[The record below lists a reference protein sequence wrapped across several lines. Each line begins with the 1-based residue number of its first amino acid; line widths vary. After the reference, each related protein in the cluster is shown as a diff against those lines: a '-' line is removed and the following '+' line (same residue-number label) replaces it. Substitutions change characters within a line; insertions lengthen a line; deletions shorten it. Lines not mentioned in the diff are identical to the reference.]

1 MNKIKTLFF
10 LILLGTTLP
19 VFSTI
24 TIDGVLD
31 EEEWQIAQVIDEFFV
46 VSPFS
51 LKTPPLKTKT
61 LVFSNEE
68 GLYIGFINAQ
78 DMDSRDRRTHRRDDL
93 MHTFDRNVIA
103 VDFDNKANTG
113 YMLGVSLSDALIDFT
128 INNENNLD
136 GDWNGEWFAK
146 TSESEENWYSEFFVP
161 WTMVPMNEQE
171 GEKRTIGL
179 GVSRQVRYLGEWFAS
194 QKTNTSRQK
203 FLSKLP
209 KIQVFKSNPTRLDFL
224 PYVVANSD
232 FIDEDSSYDVGAE
245 VFYNNGRGGELSAT
259 INPDFGQVES
269 DNVVINF
276 SPRETFYS
284 DKRPFFTQSQSL
296 FDVSEDWYPGFELY
310 SIFHTRRI
318 GDSPNYD
325 CSIYSVAEGGN
336 DELESQCEDSKKNVN
351 DIDTAI
357 KYTQLGET
365 TDIGVFAAFEKDE
378 DFSEGEDFFAF
389 RALRKFGDQKIG
401 YMATHNVNDVL
412 DRSATVSAIDYQYVP
427 NSGLKV
433 EHVSMASTIS
443 DEDSGFGSRT
453 MVSYRPSK
461 EVKYLAEYY
470 YFDKDLNINDM
481 GYMWRNDL
489 ASYGLGFNYSNT
501 NFPEDFRVNSR
512 SHNFDYWDENNSD
525 NENLNEYY
533 TYFFRQ
539 TFKSTSSISLN
550 IFAKAEGKN
559 DEITRGSVIAPF
571 IKIGSGSNFEF
582 SYNSRRYRNGKWGY
596 RFGLQ
601 SETDDY
607 FAFEDQHKKINVG
620 INFSPKDNL
629 RFWMF
634 LNHHSRT
641 NWLNRISD
649 NYYGTYDQKL
659 TSVNIG
665 SRWYPT
671 NNQELQIKLEATSFR
686 NQQGKGW
693 NADSNGFLV
702 STNEAADS
710 INLGKL
716 GFQIRYRY
724 EIDPLS
730 NIYLVYTRGGSYF
743 FDDAAD
749 TSKIFRTTWQEPE
762 GNVLSA
768 KIRYRF

>member
-1 MNKIKTLFF
+1 MNKIKTFFF

-19 VFSTI
+19 AFSKI
-24 TIDGVLD
+24 TVDGVLD
-31 EEEWQIAQVIDEFFV
+31 EKEWQTAQAIDEFFV

-51 LKTPPLKTKT
+51 LETPPLKTKA
-61 LVFSNEE
+61 LVYSNEE

-78 DMDSRDRRTHRRDDL
+78 DIDTRDRRTHRRDDL
-93 MHTFDRNVIA
+93 MHNFDRNVIV

-113 YMLGVSLSDALIDFT
+113 YMLGVSLSDALIDLT
-128 INNENNLD
+128 ITNENNLD

-146 TSESEENWYSEFFVP
+146 TSETEENWYSEFFVP

-194 QKTNTSRQK
+194 QKSNTSRQK

-224 PYVVANSD
+224 PYAVANND
-232 FIDEDSSYDVGAE
+232 FIDEDSSFDVGAE

-318 GDSPNYD
+318 GDTPNYD
-325 CSIYSVAEGGN
+325 CSTYSAAEGGN
-336 DELESQCEDSKKNVN
+336 DELESQCEGSKKNVN

-412 DRSATVSAIDYQYVP
+412 DRSATVSAIDYQYIP
-427 NSGLKV
+427 NSGFKV
-433 EHVSMASTIS
+433 EHVSMASSIS
-443 DEDSGFGSRT
+443 DEDTGFGSRT
-453 MVSYRPSK
+453 MVHYRPSK
-461 EVKYLAEYY
+461 EIKYLAEYY

-489 ASYGLGFNYSNT
+489 ASYGLGVNYQNT

-539 TFKSTSSISLN
+539 TFKSTSSIHLN

-571 IKIGSGSNFEF
+571 IRVGSGSNFEF

-601 SETDDY
+601 SEKDDY
-607 FAFEDQHKKINVG
+607 IAFEDHHKKINLG

-629 RFWMF
+629 RIWMF

-649 NYYGTYDQKL
+649 NYYGTYDQKR
-659 TSVNIG
+659 TSINIG

-686 NQQGKGW
+686 NQKGTGW
-693 NADSNGFLV
+693 NADNNGLLV

-762 GNVLSA
+762 GNVFSA

>member
-1 MNKIKTLFF
+1 MNKIKTFFF

-19 VFSTI
+19 VFSKI
-24 TIDGVLD
+24 TVDGVLD
-31 EEEWQIAQVIDEFFV
+31 EKEWQTAQAIDEFFV

-51 LKTPPLKTKT
+51 LETPPLKTKA
-61 LVFSNEE
+61 LVYSNEE

-78 DMDSRDRRTHRRDDL
+78 DIDTRDRRTHRRDDL
-93 MHTFDRNVIA
+93 MHNFDRNVIV

-113 YMLGVSLSDALIDFT
+113 YMLGVSLSDALIDLT
-128 INNENNLD
+128 ITNENNLD

-146 TSESEENWYSEFFVP
+146 TSEAEENWYSEFFVP

-194 QKTNTSRQK
+194 QKSNTSRQK

-224 PYVVANSD
+224 PYAVANND

-318 GDSPNYD
+318 GDTPNYD
-325 CSIYSVAEGGN
+325 CSTYSAAEGGN
-336 DELESQCEDSKKNVN
+336 DELESQCEGSKKNVN

-412 DRSATVSAIDYQYVP
+412 DRSATVSAIDYQYIP
-427 NSGLKV
+427 NSGFKV
-433 EHVSMASTIS
+433 EHVSMASSIS
-443 DEDSGFGSRT
+443 DEDTGFGSRT
-453 MVSYRPSK
+453 MVHYRPSK
-461 EVKYLAEYY
+461 EIKYLAEYY

-489 ASYGLGFNYSNT
+489 ASYGLGFNYQNT

-539 TFKSTSSISLN
+539 TFKSTSSIHLN

-571 IKIGSGSNFEF
+571 IRVGSGSNFEF

-601 SETDDY
+601 SEKDDY
-607 FAFEDQHKKINVG
+607 IAFEDHHKKINLG

-629 RFWMF
+629 RIWMF

-649 NYYGTYDQKL
+649 NYYGTYDQKR
-659 TSVNIG
+659 TSINIG

-686 NQQGKGW
+686 NQKGTGW
-693 NADSNGFLV
+693 NADNNGLLV

-762 GNVLSA
+762 GNVFSA

>member
-31 EEEWQIAQVIDEFFV
+31 EEEWQTAQVIDEFFV

-61 LVFSNEE
+61 LIFSNEE

-78 DMDSRDRRTHRRDDL
+78 DMDSRDRRTHRRDDF

-103 VDFDNKANTG
+103 VDFDNKTNTG

-128 INNENNLD
+128 ITNENKID

-224 PYVVANSD
+224 PYAVANND

-571 IKIGSGSNFEF
+571 IKVGSGSNFEF

>member
-1 MNKIKTLFF
+1 MNKIKTFFF

-19 VFSTI
+19 VFSKI
-24 TIDGVLD
+24 TVDGVLD
-31 EEEWQIAQVIDEFFV
+31 EKEWQTAQTIDEFFV

-51 LKTPPLKTKT
+51 LETPPLKTKA
-61 LVFSNEE
+61 LVYSNEE

-78 DMDSRDRRTHRRDDL
+78 DIDTRDRRTHRRDDL
-93 MHTFDRNVIA
+93 MHNFDRNVIV

-113 YMLGVSLSDALIDFT
+113 YMLGVSLSDALIDLT
-128 INNENNLD
+128 ITNENNLD

-146 TSESEENWYSEFFVP
+146 TSETEENWYSEFFVP

-194 QKTNTSRQK
+194 QKSNTSRQK

-224 PYVVANSD
+224 PYAVANND

-318 GDSPNYD
+318 GDTPNYD
-325 CSIYSVAEGGN
+325 CSTYSAAEGGN
-336 DELESQCEDSKKNVN
+336 DELESQCEGSKKNVN

-412 DRSATVSAIDYQYVP
+412 DRSATVSAIDYQYIP
-427 NSGLKV
+427 NSGFKV
-433 EHVSMASTIS
+433 EHVSMASSIS
-443 DEDSGFGSRT
+443 DEDTGFGSRT
-453 MVSYRPSK
+453 MVHYRPSK
-461 EVKYLAEYY
+461 EIKYLAEYY

-489 ASYGLGFNYSNT
+489 ASYGLGFNYQNT

-539 TFKSTSSISLN
+539 TFKSTSSIHLN

-571 IKIGSGSNFEF
+571 IRVGSGSNFEF

-601 SETDDY
+601 SEKDDY
-607 FAFEDQHKKINVG
+607 IAFEDHHKKINLG

-629 RFWMF
+629 RIWMF

-649 NYYGTYDQKL
+649 NYYGTYDQKR
-659 TSVNIG
+659 TSINIG

-686 NQQGKGW
+686 NQKGTGW
-693 NADSNGFLV
+693 NADNNGFLV

-762 GNVLSA
+762 GNVFSA

>member
-1 MNKIKTLFF
+1 MNKIKTFFF

-19 VFSTI
+19 AFSKI
-24 TIDGVLD
+24 TVDGVLD
-31 EEEWQIAQVIDEFFV
+31 EKEWQTAQAIDEFFV

-51 LKTPPLKTKT
+51 LETPPLKTKA
-61 LVFSNEE
+61 LVYSNEE

-93 MHTFDRNVIA
+93 MHNFDRNVIV

-113 YMLGVSLSDALIDFT
+113 YMLGVSLSDALVDVT
-128 INNENNLD
+128 ITNENNLD

-146 TSESEENWYSEFFVP
+146 TSEAEENWYSEFFVP

-194 QKTNTSRQK
+194 QKATVSRQK

-209 KIQVFKSNPTRLDFL
+209 QIHVFKSNPTRLDFL
-224 PYVVANSD
+224 PYAVANND

-318 GDSPNYD
+318 GDTPNYD
-325 CSIYSVAEGGN
+325 CSTYSAAEGGN
-336 DELESQCEDSKKNVN
+336 DELESQCEGSKKNVN

-412 DRSATVSAIDYQYVP
+412 DRSATVSAIDYQYIP
-427 NSGLKV
+427 NSGFKV
-433 EHVSMASTIS
+433 EHVSMASSIS
-443 DEDSGFGSRT
+443 DEDTGFGSRT
-453 MVSYRPSK
+453 MVHYRPSK
-461 EVKYLAEYY
+461 EIKYLAEYY

-489 ASYGLGFNYSNT
+489 ASYGLGFNYQNT

-539 TFKSTSSISLN
+539 TFKSTSSIHLN

-571 IKIGSGSNFEF
+571 IRVGSGSNFEF

-601 SETDDY
+601 SEKDDY
-607 FAFEDQHKKINVG
+607 IAFEDHHKKINLG
-620 INFSPKDNL
+620 MNFSPKDNL

-649 NYYGTYDQKL
+649 NYYGTYDQKR
-659 TSVNIG
+659 TSINIG

-686 NQQGKGW
+686 NQKGTGW
-693 NADSNGFLV
+693 NADNNGLLV

-762 GNVLSA
+762 GNVFSA

>member
-1 MNKIKTLFF
+1 MNKIKTFFF

-19 VFSTI
+19 VFSKI
-24 TIDGVLD
+24 TVDGVLD
-31 EEEWQIAQVIDEFFV
+31 EKEWQTAQTIDEFFV

-51 LKTPPLKTKT
+51 LETPPLKTKA
-61 LVFSNEE
+61 LVYSNEE

-78 DMDSRDRRTHRRDDL
+78 DIDSRDRRTHRRDDL
-93 MHTFDRNVIA
+93 MHNFDRNVIV

-113 YMLGVSLSDALIDFT
+113 YMLGVSLSDALIDLT
-128 INNENNLD
+128 ITNENNLD

-146 TSESEENWYSEFFVP
+146 TSETEENWYSEFFVP

-194 QKTNTSRQK
+194 QKSNTSRQK

-224 PYVVANSD
+224 PYAVANND

-318 GDSPNYD
+318 GDTPNYD
-325 CSIYSVAEGGN
+325 CSTYSAAEGGN
-336 DELESQCEDSKKNVN
+336 DELESQCEGSKKNVN

-357 KYTQLGET
+357 KYTQLGES

-412 DRSATVSAIDYQYVP
+412 DRSATVSAIDYQYIP
-427 NSGLKV
+427 NSGFKV
-433 EHVSMASTIS
+433 EHVSMASSIS
-443 DEDSGFGSRT
+443 DEDTGFGSRT
-453 MVSYRPSK
+453 MVHYRPSK
-461 EVKYLAEYY
+461 EIKYLAEYY

-489 ASYGLGFNYSNT
+489 ASYGLGFNYQNT

-539 TFKSTSSISLN
+539 TFKSTSSIHLN

-571 IKIGSGSNFEF
+571 IRVGSGSNFEF

-601 SETDDY
+601 SEKDDY
-607 FAFEDQHKKINVG
+607 IAFEDHHKKINLG

-629 RFWMF
+629 RIWMF

-649 NYYGTYDQKL
+649 NYYGTYDQKR
-659 TSVNIG
+659 TSINIG

-686 NQQGKGW
+686 NQKGTGW
-693 NADSNGFLV
+693 NADNNGFLV

-762 GNVLSA
+762 GNVFSA

>member
-1 MNKIKTLFF
+1 MNKIKTFFF

-19 VFSTI
+19 VFSKI
-24 TIDGVLD
+24 TVDGVLD
-31 EEEWQIAQVIDEFFV
+31 EKEWQTAQTIDEFFV

-51 LKTPPLKTKT
+51 LETPPLKTKA
-61 LVFSNEE
+61 LVYSNEE

-93 MHTFDRNVIA
+93 MHTFDRNVIV

-113 YMLGVSLSDALIDFT
+113 YMLGVSLSDALVDVT
-128 INNENNLD
+128 ITNENNLD

-146 TSESEENWYSEFFVP
+146 TSEAEENWYSEFFVP

-194 QKTNTSRQK
+194 QKSNTSRQK

-209 KIQVFKSNPTRLDFL
+209 KIQVFKSNPTRFDFL
-224 PYVVANSD
+224 PYAVANND

-318 GDSPNYD
+318 GDTPNYD
-325 CSIYSVAEGGN
+325 CSTYSAAEGGN
-336 DELESQCEDSKKNVN
+336 DELESQCEGSKKNVN

-412 DRSATVSAIDYQYVP
+412 DRSATVSAIDYQYIP
-427 NSGLKV
+427 NSGFKV
-433 EHVSMASTIS
+433 EHVSMASSIS
-443 DEDSGFGSRT
+443 DEDTGFGSRT
-453 MVSYRPSK
+453 MVHYRPSK
-461 EVKYLAEYY
+461 EIKYLAEYY

-489 ASYGLGFNYSNT
+489 ASYGLGFNYQNT

-539 TFKSTSSISLN
+539 TFKSTSSIHLN

-571 IKIGSGSNFEF
+571 IRVGSGSNFEF

-601 SETDDY
+601 SEKDDY
-607 FAFEDQHKKINVG
+607 IAFEDHHKKINLG

-629 RFWMF
+629 RIWMF

-649 NYYGTYDQKL
+649 NYYGTYDQKR
-659 TSVNIG
+659 TSINIG

-686 NQQGKGW
+686 NQKGTGW
-693 NADSNGFLV
+693 NADNNGFLV

-762 GNVLSA
+762 GNVFSA

>member
-1 MNKIKTLFF
+1 MNKIKTFFF

-19 VFSTI
+19 AFSKI
-24 TIDGVLD
+24 TVDGVLD
-31 EEEWQIAQVIDEFFV
+31 EKEWQTAQAIDEFFV

-51 LKTPPLKTKT
+51 LETPPLKTKA
-61 LVFSNEE
+61 LVYSNEE

-93 MHTFDRNVIA
+93 MHNFDRNVIV

-113 YMLGVSLSDALIDFT
+113 YMLGVSLSDALVDVT
-128 INNENNLD
+128 ITNENNLD

-146 TSESEENWYSEFFVP
+146 TSEAEENWYSEFFVP

-194 QKTNTSRQK
+194 QKSNTSRQK

-224 PYVVANSD
+224 PYAVANND

-318 GDSPNYD
+318 GDTPNYD
-325 CSIYSVAEGGN
+325 CSTYSAAEGGN
-336 DELESQCEDSKKNVN
+336 DELESQCEGSKKNVN

-412 DRSATVSAIDYQYVP
+412 DRSATVSAIDYQYIP
-427 NSGLKV
+427 NSGFKV
-433 EHVSMASTIS
+433 EHVSMASSIS
-443 DEDSGFGSRT
+443 DEDTGFGSRT
-453 MVSYRPSK
+453 MVHYRPSK
-461 EVKYLAEYY
+461 EIKYLAEYY

-489 ASYGLGFNYSNT
+489 ASYGLGFNYQNT

-539 TFKSTSSISLN
+539 TFKSTSSIHLN

-571 IKIGSGSNFEF
+571 IRVGSGSNFEF

-601 SETDDY
+601 SEKDDY
-607 FAFEDQHKKINVG
+607 IAFEDHHKKINLG
-620 INFSPKDNL
+620 MNFSPKDNL

-649 NYYGTYDQKL
+649 NYYGTYDQKR
-659 TSVNIG
+659 TSINIG

-686 NQQGKGW
+686 NQKGTGW
-693 NADSNGFLV
+693 NADNNGLLV

-762 GNVLSA
+762 GNVFSA

>member
-1 MNKIKTLFF
+1 MNKIKTFFF

-19 VFSTI
+19 VFSKI

-31 EEEWQIAQVIDEFFV
+31 EKEWQEAKEMEEFV
-46 VSPFS
+46 EIYPFTLETAS
-51 LKTPPLKTKT
+51 LKTKA
-61 LVFSNEE
+61 LVYSNEE
-68 GLYIGFINAQ
+68 GLYIGFINTQ
-78 DMDSRDRRTHRRDDL
+78 DMDTRDRRTHRRDDL
-93 MHTFDRNVIA
+93 MHDFDRNTIVI
-103 VDFDNKANTG
+103 DFDNKANTG
-113 YMLGVSLSDALIDFT
+113 YLLGVSLSDALIDYT
-128 INNENNLD
+128 ITNENNMD

-146 TSESEENWYSEFFVP
+146 TSEDEENWYSEFFVP

-179 GVSRQVRYLGEWFAS
+179 GLSRQVRYIGKWFAT
-194 QKTNTSRQK
+194 QKTSLTRQK
-203 FLSKLP
+203 FLSQLP

-224 PYVVANSD
+224 PYAVANAD
-232 FIDEDSSYDVGAE
+232 FINDDSTYDVGAE
-245 VFYNNGRGGELSAT
+245 IFYNNGRGGELSAT

-318 GDSPNYD
+318 GDKPNYD
-325 CSIYSVAEGGN
+325 CSKYSASEGGGE
-336 DELESQCEDSKKNVN
+336 ELELQCEASIKNVN

-378 DFSEGEDFFAF
+378 DFSKGEDFFAF
-389 RALRKFGDQKIG
+389 RALKKIGNQKVG
-401 YMATHNVNDVL
+401 YMATHNQNDVQ

-427 NSGLKV
+427 TSGLKV
-433 EHVSMASTIS
+433 EHVSMASNIS
-443 DEDSGFGSRT
+443 DEESGFGSRT

-461 EVKYLAEYY
+461 AIKYLAEYY
-470 YFDKDLNINDM
+470 YFDENLNINDM

-489 ASYGLGFNYSNT
+489 SSYGLGFNYIKTDFPEDSNT
-501 NFPEDFRVNSR
+501 NNQ

-525 NENLNEYY
+525 NENLNEFY

-539 TFKSTSSISLN
+539 GFKSTSSISIN
-550 IFAKAEGKN
+550 IFAKAEGKD
-559 DEITRGSVIAPF
+559 DEITRGSIAAPF
-571 IKIGSGSNFEF
+571 LKVGSGYNVEF
-582 SYNSRRYRNGKWGY
+582 SYRSPSYKNGVWGY
-596 RFGLQ
+596 RFGIQ

-607 FAFEDQHKKINVG
+607 FAFKDSHKKINVG
-620 INFSPKDNL
+620 INFNPRDNL

-634 LNHHSRT
+634 LMHHSRT

-649 NYYGTYDQKL
+649 NYYGTYDQKQTFL
-659 TSVNIG
+659 NLG

-671 NNQELQIKLEATSFR
+671 NDQELQIKLETTSYR
-686 NQQGKGW
+686 NQKGRGW
-693 NADSNGFLV
+693 NADSSGFLV
-702 STNEAADS
+702 STNEPVDS
-710 INLGKL
+710 INLGRL
-716 GFQIRYRY
+716 SFQIRYRY

-730 NIYLVYTRGGSYF
+730 NFYLVYTRGGGYF
-743 FDDAAD
+743 FDDEAG

-762 GNVLSA
+762 GNVFSA

>member
-10 LILLGTTLP
+10 LISLGATLP
-19 VFSTI
+19 TFSEI

-31 EEEWQIAQVIDEFFV
+31 EQEWQEAKVMEEF
-46 VSPFS
+46 SEIYPFT
-51 LKTPPLKTKT
+51 LEAAPLRTKA
-61 LVFSNEE
+61 LVYSNEE
-68 GLYIGFINAQ
+68 GLYIGFINNQ
-78 DMDSRDRRTHRRDDL
+78 DMDTRDRRTHRRDDL
-93 MHTFDRNVIA
+93 MHDFDRNTIVI
-103 VDFDNKANTG
+103 DFDNKANTG
-113 YMLGVSLSDALIDFT
+113 YLLGVSLSDALIDYT
-128 INNENNLD
+128 ITNENNMD

-146 TSESEENWYSEFFVP
+146 TSEDEENWYSEFFVP
-161 WTMVPMNEQE
+161 WTMVPMNEQK

-179 GVSRQVRYLGEWFAS
+179 GLSRQVRYIGKWFAT
-194 QKTNTSRQK
+194 QKTSLTRQK
-203 FLSKLP
+203 FLSQLP

-224 PYVVANSD
+224 PYAVANTD
-232 FIDEDSSYDVGAE
+232 FINDDSTYDVGTE
-245 VFYNNGRGGELSAT
+245 IFYNNGRGGELSAT

-318 GDSPNYD
+318 GDKPNYD
-325 CSIYSVAEGGN
+325 CSRYSASEGGSE
-336 DELESQCEDSKKNVN
+336 ELELQCEASIKNVN

-357 KYTQLGET
+357 KYTKLGET

-378 DFSEGEDFFAF
+378 DFSKGEDFFAF
-389 RALRKFGDQKIG
+389 RALKKIGNQKIG
-401 YMATHNVNDVL
+401 YMATHNQNDLL

-427 NSGLKV
+427 TSGLKV
-433 EHVSMASTIS
+433 EHVSMASNIS

-453 MVSYRPSK
+453 MVSYRSSK
-461 EVKYLAEYY
+461 EIKYLAEYY
-470 YFDKDLNINDM
+470 YFDENLNINDM

-489 ASYGLGFNYSNT
+489 SSYGLGFNYIKTDFPEDSNT
-501 NFPEDFRVNSR
+501 NSQ

-525 NENLNEYY
+525 NENLNEFY

-539 TFKSTSSISLN
+539 GFKSTSSISVN
-550 IFAKAEGKN
+550 IFAKAEGKD
-559 DEITRGSVIAPF
+559 DEITRGSIVAPF
-571 IKIGSGSNFEF
+571 LKVGSGYNFEF
-582 SYNSRRYRNGKWGY
+582 SYNSPSYKNGIWGY

-607 FAFEDQHKKINVG
+607 FAFKDSHKKINVG
-620 INFSPKDNL
+620 INFNPRDNL

-634 LNHHSRT
+634 LSHHSRT

-649 NYYGTYDQKL
+649 NYYGTYDQKQTFL
-659 TSVNIG
+659 NLG

-671 NNQELQIKLEATSFR
+671 NDQEFQIKLETTSYR
-686 NQQGKGW
+686 NQKGRGW
-693 NADSNGFLV
+693 NADSSGFLV
-702 STNEAADS
+702 STNEPADS
-710 INLGKL
+710 INLGRL
-716 GFQIRYRY
+716 SFQIRYRY

-730 NIYLVYTRGGSYF
+730 NFYLVYTRGGGYF
-743 FDDAAD
+743 FDDEAG

-762 GNVLSA
+762 GNVFSA

>member
-1 MNKIKTLFF
+1 MNKIKTFFF

-19 VFSTI
+19 AFSKI
-24 TIDGVLD
+24 TVDGVLD
-31 EEEWQIAQVIDEFFV
+31 EKEWQTAQAIDEFFV

-51 LKTPPLKTKT
+51 LETPPLKTKA
-61 LVFSNEE
+61 LVYSNEE

-78 DMDSRDRRTHRRDDL
+78 DIDTRDRRTHRRDDL
-93 MHTFDRNVIA
+93 MHNFDRNVIV

-113 YMLGVSLSDALIDFT
+113 YMLGVSLSDALVDVT
-128 INNENNLD
+128 ITNENNLD

-146 TSESEENWYSEFFVP
+146 TSETEENWYSEFFVP

-194 QKTNTSRQK
+194 QKSNTSRQK

-224 PYVVANSD
+224 PYAVANND
-232 FIDEDSSYDVGAE
+232 FIDEDSSFDVGAE

-318 GDSPNYD
+318 GDTPNYD
-325 CSIYSVAEGGN
+325 CSTYSAAEGGN
-336 DELESQCEDSKKNVN
+336 DELESQCEGSKKNVN

-412 DRSATVSAIDYQYVP
+412 DRSATVSAIDYQYIP
-427 NSGLKV
+427 NSGFKV
-433 EHVSMASTIS
+433 EHVSMASSIS
-443 DEDSGFGSRT
+443 DEDTGFGSRT
-453 MVSYRPSK
+453 MVHYRPSK
-461 EVKYLAEYY
+461 EIKYLAEYY

-489 ASYGLGFNYSNT
+489 ASYGLGFNYQNT

-539 TFKSTSSISLN
+539 TFKSTSSIHLN

-571 IKIGSGSNFEF
+571 IRVGSGSNFEF

-601 SETDDY
+601 SEKDDY
-607 FAFEDQHKKINVG
+607 IAFEDHHKKINLG

-629 RFWMF
+629 RIWMF

-649 NYYGTYDQKL
+649 NYYGTYDQKR
-659 TSVNIG
+659 TSINIG

-686 NQQGKGW
+686 NQKGTGW
-693 NADSNGFLV
+693 NADNNGLLV

-762 GNVLSA
+762 GNVFSA

>member
-1 MNKIKTLFF
+1 MNKIKTFFF

-19 VFSTI
+19 AFSKI
-24 TIDGVLD
+24 TVDGVLD
-31 EEEWQIAQVIDEFFV
+31 EKEWQTAQAIDEFFV

-51 LKTPPLKTKT
+51 LETPPLKTKA
-61 LVFSNEE
+61 LVYSNEE

-93 MHTFDRNVIA
+93 MHNFDRNVIV

-113 YMLGVSLSDALIDFT
+113 YMLGVSLSDALVDVT
-128 INNENNLD
+128 ITNENNLD

-146 TSESEENWYSEFFVP
+146 TSEAEENWYSEFFVP

-194 QKTNTSRQK
+194 QKSNTSRQK

-224 PYVVANSD
+224 PYAVANND

-318 GDSPNYD
+318 GDTPNYD
-325 CSIYSVAEGGN
+325 CSTYSAAEGGN
-336 DELESQCEDSKKNVN
+336 DELESQCEGSKKNVN

-412 DRSATVSAIDYQYVP
+412 DRSATVSAIDYQYIP
-427 NSGLKV
+427 NSGFKV
-433 EHVSMASTIS
+433 EHVSMASSIS
-443 DEDSGFGSRT
+443 DEDTGFGSRT
-453 MVSYRPSK
+453 MVHYRPSK
-461 EVKYLAEYY
+461 EIKYLAEYY

-489 ASYGLGFNYSNT
+489 ASYGLGFNYQNT

-539 TFKSTSSISLN
+539 TFKSTSSIHLN

-571 IKIGSGSNFEF
+571 IRVGSGSNFEF

-601 SETDDY
+601 SEKDDY
-607 FAFEDQHKKINVG
+607 IAFEDHHKKINLG

-629 RFWMF
+629 RIWMF

-649 NYYGTYDQKL
+649 NYYGTYDQKR
-659 TSVNIG
+659 TSINIG

-686 NQQGKGW
+686 NQKGTGW
-693 NADSNGFLV
+693 NADNNGFLV

-762 GNVLSA
+762 GNVFSA

>member
-1 MNKIKTLFF
+1 MNKIKTFFF

-19 VFSTI
+19 VFSKI
-24 TIDGVLD
+24 TVDGVLD
-31 EEEWQIAQVIDEFFV
+31 EKEWQTAQTIDEFFV

-51 LKTPPLKTKT
+51 LETPPLKTKA
-61 LVFSNEE
+61 LVYSNEE

-78 DMDSRDRRTHRRDDL
+78 DIDTRDRRTHRRDDL
-93 MHTFDRNVIA
+93 MHNFDRNVIV

-113 YMLGVSLSDALIDFT
+113 YMLGVSLSDALIDLT
-128 INNENNLD
+128 ITNENNLD

-146 TSESEENWYSEFFVP
+146 TSETEENWYSEFFVP

-194 QKTNTSRQK
+194 QKSNTSRQK

-224 PYVVANSD
+224 PYAVANND
-232 FIDEDSSYDVGAE
+232 FIDEDSSFDVGAE

-318 GDSPNYD
+318 GDTPNYD
-325 CSIYSVAEGGN
+325 CSTYSAAEGGN
-336 DELESQCEDSKKNVN
+336 DELESQCEGSKKNVN

-357 KYTQLGET
+357 KYTQLGKT
-365 TDIGVFAAFEKDE
+365 TDIGFFAAFEKDE

-412 DRSATVSAIDYQYVP
+412 DRSATVSAIDYQYIP
-427 NSGLKV
+427 NSGFKV
-433 EHVSMASTIS
+433 EHVSMASSIS
-443 DEDSGFGSRT
+443 DEDTGFGSRT
-453 MVSYRPSK
+453 MVHYRPSK
-461 EVKYLAEYY
+461 EIKYLAEYY

-539 TFKSTSSISLN
+539 TFKSTSSIHLN

-571 IKIGSGSNFEF
+571 IRVGSGSNFEF

-601 SETDDY
+601 SEKDDY
-607 FAFEDQHKKINVG
+607 IAFEDHHKKINLG

-629 RFWMF
+629 RIWMF

-649 NYYGTYDQKL
+649 NYYGTYDQKR
-659 TSVNIG
+659 TSINIG

-686 NQQGKGW
+686 NQKGTGW
-693 NADSNGFLV
+693 NADNNGFLV

-762 GNVLSA
+762 GNVFSA

>member
-1 MNKIKTLFF
+1 MNKIKTFFF

-19 VFSTI
+19 AFSKI
-24 TIDGVLD
+24 TVDGVLD
-31 EEEWQIAQVIDEFFV
+31 EKEWQTAQAIDEFFV

-51 LKTPPLKTKT
+51 LETPPLKTKA
-61 LVFSNEE
+61 LVYSNEE

-93 MHTFDRNVIA
+93 MHNFDRNVIV

-113 YMLGVSLSDALIDFT
+113 YMLGVSLSDALVDVT
-128 INNENNLD
+128 ITNENNLD

-146 TSESEENWYSEFFVP
+146 TSEAEENWYSEFFVP

-194 QKTNTSRQK
+194 QKSNTSRQK

-224 PYVVANSD
+224 PYAVANND
-232 FIDEDSSYDVGAE
+232 FIDEDSSFDVGAE

-318 GDSPNYD
+318 GDTPNYD
-325 CSIYSVAEGGN
+325 CSTYSAAEGGN
-336 DELESQCEDSKKNVN
+336 DELESQCEGSKKNVN

-412 DRSATVSAIDYQYVP
+412 DRSATVSAIDYQYIP
-427 NSGLKV
+427 NSGFKV
-433 EHVSMASTIS
+433 EHVSMASSIS
-443 DEDSGFGSRT
+443 DEDTGFGSRT
-453 MVSYRPSK
+453 MVHYRPSK
-461 EVKYLAEYY
+461 EIKYLAEYY

-489 ASYGLGFNYSNT
+489 ASYGLGFNYQNT

-539 TFKSTSSISLN
+539 TFKSTSSIHLN

-571 IKIGSGSNFEF
+571 IRVGSGSNFEF

-601 SETDDY
+601 SEKDDY
-607 FAFEDQHKKINVG
+607 IAFEDHHKKINLG

-629 RFWMF
+629 RIWMF

-649 NYYGTYDQKL
+649 NYYGTYDQKR
-659 TSVNIG
+659 TSINIG

-686 NQQGKGW
+686 NQKGTGW
-693 NADSNGFLV
+693 NADNNGLLV

-762 GNVLSA
+762 GNVFSA

>member
-1 MNKIKTLFF
+1 MNKIKTFFF
-10 LILLGTTLP
+10 LILLGITLP
-19 VFSTI
+19 AFSKI
-24 TIDGVLD
+24 TVDGVLD
-31 EEEWQIAQVIDEFFV
+31 EKEWQTAQAIDEFFV

-51 LKTPPLKTKT
+51 LETPPLKTKA
-61 LVFSNEE
+61 LVYSNEE

-78 DMDSRDRRTHRRDDL
+78 DIDTRDRRTHRRDDL
-93 MHTFDRNVIA
+93 MHNFDRNVIV

-113 YMLGVSLSDALIDFT
+113 YMLGVSLSDALIDLT
-128 INNENNLD
+128 ITNENNLD

-146 TSESEENWYSEFFVP
+146 TSETEENWYSEFFVP

-194 QKTNTSRQK
+194 QKSNTSRQK

-224 PYVVANSD
+224 PYAVANND

-318 GDSPNYD
+318 GDTPNYD
-325 CSIYSVAEGGN
+325 CSTYSAAEGGN
-336 DELESQCEDSKKNVN
+336 DELESQCEGSKKNVN

-412 DRSATVSAIDYQYVP
+412 DRSATVSAIDYQYIP
-427 NSGLKV
+427 NSGFKV
-433 EHVSMASTIS
+433 EHVSMASSIS
-443 DEDSGFGSRT
+443 DEDTGFGSRT
-453 MVSYRPSK
+453 MVHYRPSK
-461 EVKYLAEYY
+461 EIKYLAEYY

-489 ASYGLGFNYSNT
+489 ASYGLGFNYQNT

-539 TFKSTSSISLN
+539 TFKSTSSIHLN

-571 IKIGSGSNFEF
+571 IRVGSGSNFEF

-601 SETDDY
+601 SEKDDY
-607 FAFEDQHKKINVG
+607 IAFEDHHKKINLG

-629 RFWMF
+629 RIWMF

-649 NYYGTYDQKL
+649 NYYGTYDQKR
-659 TSVNIG
+659 TSINIG

-686 NQQGKGW
+686 NQKGTGW
-693 NADSNGFLV
+693 NADNNGFLV

-762 GNVLSA
+762 GNVFSA

>member
-1 MNKIKTLFF
+1 MNKIKTFFF

-19 VFSTI
+19 AFSKI
-24 TIDGVLD
+24 TVDGVLD
-31 EEEWQIAQVIDEFFV
+31 EKEWQTAQAIDEFFV

-51 LKTPPLKTKT
+51 LETPPLKTKA
-61 LVFSNEE
+61 LVYSNEE

-78 DMDSRDRRTHRRDDL
+78 DIDTRDRRTHRRDDL
-93 MHTFDRNVIA
+93 MHNFDRNVIV

-113 YMLGVSLSDALIDFT
+113 YMLGVSLSDALVDVT
-128 INNENNLD
+128 ITNENNLD

-146 TSESEENWYSEFFVP
+146 TSETEENWYSEFFVP

-194 QKTNTSRQK
+194 QKSNTSRQK

-224 PYVVANSD
+224 PYAVANND

-318 GDSPNYD
+318 GDTPNYD
-325 CSIYSVAEGGN
+325 CSTYSAAEGGN
-336 DELESQCEDSKKNVN
+336 DELESQCEGSKKNVN

-412 DRSATVSAIDYQYVP
+412 DRSATVSAIDYQYIP
-427 NSGLKV
+427 NSGFKV
-433 EHVSMASTIS
+433 EHVSMASSIS
-443 DEDSGFGSRT
+443 DEDTGFGSRT
-453 MVSYRPSK
+453 MVHYRPSK
-461 EVKYLAEYY
+461 EIKYLAEYY

-489 ASYGLGFNYSNT
+489 ASYGLGFNYQNT

-539 TFKSTSSISLN
+539 TFKSTSSIHLN

-571 IKIGSGSNFEF
+571 IRVGSGSNFEF

-601 SETDDY
+601 SEKDDY
-607 FAFEDQHKKINVG
+607 IAFEDHHKKINLG

-629 RFWMF
+629 RIWMF

-649 NYYGTYDQKL
+649 NYYGTYDQKR
-659 TSVNIG
+659 TSINIG

-686 NQQGKGW
+686 NQKGTGW
-693 NADSNGFLV
+693 NADNNGFLV

-762 GNVLSA
+762 GNVFSA

>member
-1 MNKIKTLFF
+1 MNKIKTFFF

-19 VFSTI
+19 VFSKI
-24 TIDGVLD
+24 TVDGVLD
-31 EEEWQIAQVIDEFFV
+31 EKEWQTAQTIDEFFV

-51 LKTPPLKTKT
+51 LETPPLKTKA
-61 LVFSNEE
+61 LVYSNEE

-78 DMDSRDRRTHRRDDL
+78 DIDTRDRRTHRRDDL
-93 MHTFDRNVIA
+93 MHNFDRNVIV

-113 YMLGVSLSDALIDFT
+113 YMLGVSLSDALIDLT
-128 INNENNLD
+128 ITNENNLD

-146 TSESEENWYSEFFVP
+146 TSEAEENWYSEFFVP

-194 QKTNTSRQK
+194 QKSNTSRQK

-224 PYVVANSD
+224 PYAVANND
-232 FIDEDSSYDVGAE
+232 FIDEDSSFDVGAE

-318 GDSPNYD
+318 GDTPNYD
-325 CSIYSVAEGGN
+325 CSTYSAAEGGN
-336 DELESQCEDSKKNVN
+336 DELESQCEGSKKNVN

-412 DRSATVSAIDYQYVP
+412 DRSATVSAIDYQYIP

-433 EHVSMASTIS
+433 EHVSMASSIS

-453 MVSYRPSK
+453 MVPYRPSK
-461 EVKYLAEYY
+461 EIKYLAEFY

-489 ASYGLGFNYSNT
+489 ASYGLGFNYQNT

-539 TFKSTSSISLN
+539 TFKSTSSIHLN

-571 IKIGSGSNFEF
+571 IRVGSGSNFEF

-601 SETDDY
+601 SEKDDY
-607 FAFEDQHKKINVG
+607 IAFEDHHKKINLG

-629 RFWMF
+629 RIWMF

-649 NYYGTYDQKL
+649 NYYGTYDQKR
-659 TSVNIG
+659 TSINIG

-686 NQQGKGW
+686 NQKGTGW
-693 NADSNGFLV
+693 NADNNGFLV

-762 GNVLSA
+762 GNVFSA

>member
-1 MNKIKTLFF
+1 MNKIKTFFF

-19 VFSTI
+19 VFSKI
-24 TIDGVLD
+24 TVDGVLD
-31 EEEWQIAQVIDEFFV
+31 EKEWQTAQTIDEFFV

-51 LKTPPLKTKT
+51 LETPPLKTKA
-61 LVFSNEE
+61 LVYSNEE

-78 DMDSRDRRTHRRDDL
+78 DIDTRDRRTHRRDDL
-93 MHTFDRNVIA
+93 MHNFDRNVIV

-113 YMLGVSLSDALIDFT
+113 YMLGVSLSDALIDLT
-128 INNENNLD
+128 ITNENNLD

-146 TSESEENWYSEFFVP
+146 TSETEENWYSEFFVP

-194 QKTNTSRQK
+194 QKSNTSRQK

-224 PYVVANSD
+224 PYAVANND
-232 FIDEDSSYDVGAE
+232 FIDEDSSFDVGAE

-318 GDSPNYD
+318 GDTPNYD
-325 CSIYSVAEGGN
+325 CSTYSAAEGGN
-336 DELESQCEDSKKNVN
+336 DELESQCDGSKKNVN

-357 KYTQLGET
+357 KYTQLGES

-412 DRSATVSAIDYQYVP
+412 DRSATVSAIDYQYIP
-427 NSGLKV
+427 NSGFKV
-433 EHVSMASTIS
+433 EHVSMASSIS
-443 DEDSGFGSRT
+443 DEDTGFGSRT
-453 MVSYRPSK
+453 MVHYRPSK
-461 EVKYLAEYY
+461 EIKYLAEYY

-489 ASYGLGFNYSNT
+489 ASYGLGFNYQNT

-539 TFKSTSSISLN
+539 TFKSTSSIHLN

-571 IKIGSGSNFEF
+571 IRVGSGSNFEF

-601 SETDDY
+601 SEKDDY
-607 FAFEDQHKKINVG
+607 IAFEDHHKKINLG

-629 RFWMF
+629 RIWMF

-649 NYYGTYDQKL
+649 NYYGTYDQKR
-659 TSVNIG
+659 TSINIG

-686 NQQGKGW
+686 NQKGTGW
-693 NADSNGFLV
+693 NADNNGFLV

-762 GNVLSA
+762 GNVFSA

>member
-10 LILLGTTLP
+10 LISLGATLP
-19 VFSTI
+19 TFSEI

-31 EEEWQIAQVIDEFFV
+31 EQEWQEAKVMEEFAEIY
-46 VSPFS
+46 PFT
-51 LKTPPLKTKT
+51 LEAAPLKTKA
-61 LVFSNEE
+61 LVYSNEE
-68 GLYIGFINAQ
+68 GLYIGFINNQ
-78 DMDSRDRRTHRRDDL
+78 DMDTRDRRTHRRDDL
-93 MHTFDRNVIA
+93 MHDFDRNTIVI
-103 VDFDNKANTG
+103 DFDNKANTG
-113 YMLGVSLSDALIDFT
+113 YLLGVSLSDALIDYT
-128 INNENNLD
+128 ITNENNMD

-146 TSESEENWYSEFFVP
+146 TSEDEENWYSEFFVP
-161 WTMVPMNEQE
+161 WTMVPMNEQK

-179 GVSRQVRYLGEWFAS
+179 GLSRQVRYIGKWFAT
-194 QKTNTSRQK
+194 QKTSLTRQK
-203 FLSKLP
+203 FLSQLP

-224 PYVVANSD
+224 PYAVANAD
-232 FIDEDSSYDVGAE
+232 FINVDSTYDVGAE
-245 VFYNNGRGGELSAT
+245 IFYNNGRGGELSAT

-318 GDSPNYD
+318 GDKPNYD
-325 CSIYSVAEGGN
+325 CSRYSASEGGSE
-336 DELESQCEDSKKNVN
+336 ELELQCEASIKNVN

-357 KYTQLGET
+357 KYTKLGET

-378 DFSEGEDFFAF
+378 DFSKGEDFFAF
-389 RALRKFGDQKIG
+389 RALKKIGNQKIG
-401 YMATHNVNDVL
+401 YMATHNQNDLL

-427 NSGLKV
+427 TSGLKV
-433 EHVSMASTIS
+433 EHVSMASNIS

-461 EVKYLAEYY
+461 EIKYLAEYY
-470 YFDKDLNINDM
+470 YFDENLNINDM

-489 ASYGLGFNYSNT
+489 SSYGLGFNYIKT
-501 NFPEDFRVNSR
+501 DFPEDSKTNSQ

-525 NENLNEYY
+525 NENLNEFY

-539 TFKSTSSISLN
+539 GFKSTSSISVN
-550 IFAKAEGKN
+550 IFAKAEGKD
-559 DEITRGSVIAPF
+559 DEITRGSIVAPF
-571 IKIGSGSNFEF
+571 LKVGSGYNFEF
-582 SYNSRRYRNGKWGY
+582 SYNSPSYKNGIWGY

-607 FAFEDQHKKINVG
+607 FAFKDSHKKINVG
-620 INFSPKDNL
+620 INFNPRDNL

-634 LNHHSRT
+634 LSHHSRT

-649 NYYGTYDQKL
+649 NYYGTYDQKQTFL
-659 TSVNIG
+659 NLG

-671 NNQELQIKLEATSFR
+671 NDQEFQIKLETTSYR
-686 NQQGKGW
+686 NQKGRGW
-693 NADSNGFLV
+693 NADSSGFLV
-702 STNEAADS
+702 STNEPADS
-710 INLGKL
+710 INLGRL
-716 GFQIRYRY
+716 SFQIRYRY

-730 NIYLVYTRGGSYF
+730 NFYLVYTRGGGYF
-743 FDDAAD
+743 FDDEAG

-762 GNVLSA
+762 GNVFSA

>member
-1 MNKIKTLFF
+1 MNKIKTFFF

-19 VFSTI
+19 VFSKI
-24 TIDGVLD
+24 TVDGVLD
-31 EEEWQIAQVIDEFFV
+31 EKEWQTAQTIDEFFV

-51 LKTPPLKTKT
+51 LETPPLKTKA
-61 LVFSNEE
+61 LVYSNEE

-78 DMDSRDRRTHRRDDL
+78 DIDTRDRRTHRRDDL
-93 MHTFDRNVIA
+93 MHNFDRNVIV

-113 YMLGVSLSDALIDFT
+113 YMLGVSLSDALIDLT
-128 INNENNLD
+128 ITNENNLD

-146 TSESEENWYSEFFVP
+146 TSETEENWYSEFFVP

-194 QKTNTSRQK
+194 QKSNTSRQK

-224 PYVVANSD
+224 PYAVANND
-232 FIDEDSSYDVGAE
+232 FIDEDSSFDVGAE

-318 GDSPNYD
+318 GDTPNYD
-325 CSIYSVAEGGN
+325 CSTYSAAEGGN
-336 DELESQCEDSKKNVN
+336 DELESQCEGSKKNVN

-412 DRSATVSAIDYQYVP
+412 DRSATVSAIDYQYIP
-427 NSGLKV
+427 NSGFKV
-433 EHVSMASTIS
+433 EHVSMASSIS
-443 DEDSGFGSRT
+443 DEDTGFGSRT
-453 MVSYRPSK
+453 MVHYRPSK
-461 EVKYLAEYY
+461 EIKYLAEYY

-489 ASYGLGFNYSNT
+489 ASYGLGFNYQNT

-539 TFKSTSSISLN
+539 TFKSTSSIHLN

-571 IKIGSGSNFEF
+571 IRVGSGSNFEF

-601 SETDDY
+601 SEKDDY
-607 FAFEDQHKKINVG
+607 IAFEDHHKKINLG

-629 RFWMF
+629 RIWMF

-649 NYYGTYDQKL
+649 NYYGTYDQKR
-659 TSVNIG
+659 TSINIG

-686 NQQGKGW
+686 NQKGTGW
-693 NADSNGFLV
+693 NADNNGFLV

-762 GNVLSA
+762 GNVFSA

>member
-1 MNKIKTLFF
+1 MNKIKTFFF

-19 VFSTI
+19 AFSKI
-24 TIDGVLD
+24 TVDGVLD
-31 EEEWQIAQVIDEFFV
+31 EKEWQTAQAIDEFFV

-51 LKTPPLKTKT
+51 LETPPLKTKA
-61 LVFSNEE
+61 LVYSNEE

-93 MHTFDRNVIA
+93 MHTFDRNVIV
-103 VDFDNKANTG
+103 VDFDNKTNTG
-113 YMLGVSLSDALIDFT
+113 YMLGVSLSDALIDYT
-128 INNENNLD
+128 ITNENNLD

-146 TSESEENWYSEFFVP
+146 TSETEENWYSEFFVP

-194 QKTNTSRQK
+194 QKSNTSRQK

-209 KIQVFKSNPTRLDFL
+209 KIQVFKSNPTRFDFL
-224 PYVVANSD
+224 PYAVANND

-318 GDSPNYD
+318 GDTPNYD
-325 CSIYSVAEGGN
+325 CSTYSAAEGGN
-336 DELESQCEDSKKNVN
+336 DELESQCEGSKKNVN

-412 DRSATVSAIDYQYVP
+412 DRSATVSAIDYQYIP
-427 NSGLKV
+427 NSGFKV
-433 EHVSMASTIS
+433 EHVSMASSIS
-443 DEDSGFGSRT
+443 DEDTGFGSRT
-453 MVSYRPSK
+453 MVHYRPSK
-461 EVKYLAEYY
+461 EIKYLAEYY

-489 ASYGLGFNYSNT
+489 ASYGLGFNYQNT

-539 TFKSTSSISLN
+539 TFKSTSSIHLN

-571 IKIGSGSNFEF
+571 IRVGSGSNFEF

-601 SETDDY
+601 SEKDDY
-607 FAFEDQHKKINVG
+607 IAFEDHHKKINLG

-629 RFWMF
+629 RIWMF

-649 NYYGTYDQKL
+649 NYYGTYDQKR
-659 TSVNIG
+659 TSINIG

-686 NQQGKGW
+686 NQKGTGW
-693 NADSNGFLV
+693 NADNNGLLV

-762 GNVLSA
+762 GNVFSA

>member
-1 MNKIKTLFF
+1 
-10 LILLGTTLP
+10 
-19 VFSTI
+19 
-24 TIDGVLD
+24 
-31 EEEWQIAQVIDEFFV
+31 VIV
-46 VSPFS
+46 
-51 LKTPPLKTKT
+51 
-61 LVFSNEE
+61 
-68 GLYIGFINAQ
+68 
-78 DMDSRDRRTHRRDDL
+78 
-93 MHTFDRNVIA
+93 

-113 YMLGVSLSDALIDFT
+113 YMLGVSLSDALIDLT
-128 INNENNLD
+128 ITNENNLD

-146 TSESEENWYSEFFVP
+146 TSETEENWYSEFFVP

-194 QKTNTSRQK
+194 QKSNTSRQK

-224 PYVVANSD
+224 PYAVANND
-232 FIDEDSSYDVGAE
+232 FIDEDSSFDVGAE

-318 GDSPNYD
+318 GDTPNYD
-325 CSIYSVAEGGN
+325 CSTYSAAEGGN
-336 DELESQCEDSKKNVN
+336 DELESQCEGSKKNVN

-412 DRSATVSAIDYQYVP
+412 DRSATVSAIDYQYIP
-427 NSGLKV
+427 NSGFKV
-433 EHVSMASTIS
+433 EHVSMASSIS
-443 DEDSGFGSRT
+443 DEDTGFGSRT
-453 MVSYRPSK
+453 MVHYRPSK
-461 EVKYLAEYY
+461 EIKYLAEYY

-489 ASYGLGFNYSNT
+489 ASYGLGFNYQNT

-539 TFKSTSSISLN
+539 TFKSTSSIHLN

-571 IKIGSGSNFEF
+571 IRVGSGSNFEF

-601 SETDDY
+601 SEKDDY
-607 FAFEDQHKKINVG
+607 IAFEDHHKKINLG

-629 RFWMF
+629 RIWMF

-649 NYYGTYDQKL
+649 NYYGTYDQKR
-659 TSVNIG
+659 TSINIG

-686 NQQGKGW
+686 NQKGTGW
-693 NADSNGFLV
+693 NADNNGFLV

-762 GNVLSA
+762 GDVVSA

>member
-1 MNKIKTLFF
+1 MNKIKTFFF
-10 LILLGTTLP
+10 LILLGITLP
-19 VFSTI
+19 AFSKI
-24 TIDGVLD
+24 TVDGVLD
-31 EEEWQIAQVIDEFFV
+31 EKEWQTAQAIDEFFV

-51 LKTPPLKTKT
+51 LETPPLKTKA
-61 LVFSNEE
+61 LVYSNEE

-93 MHTFDRNVIA
+93 MHNFDRNVIV

-113 YMLGVSLSDALIDFT
+113 YMLGVSLSDALVDVT
-128 INNENNLD
+128 ITNENNLD

-146 TSESEENWYSEFFVP
+146 TSEAEENWYSEFFVP

-194 QKTNTSRQK
+194 QKSNTSRQK

-209 KIQVFKSNPTRLDFL
+209 KIQVFKSNPTRFDFL
-224 PYVVANSD
+224 PYAVANND

-318 GDSPNYD
+318 GDTPNYD
-325 CSIYSVAEGGN
+325 CSTYSAAEGGN
-336 DELESQCEDSKKNVN
+336 DELESQCEGSKKNVN

-412 DRSATVSAIDYQYVP
+412 DRSATVSAIDYQYIP
-427 NSGLKV
+427 NSGFKV
-433 EHVSMASTIS
+433 EHVSMASSIS
-443 DEDSGFGSRT
+443 DEDTGFGSRT
-453 MVSYRPSK
+453 MVHYRPSK
-461 EVKYLAEYY
+461 EIKYLAEYY

-489 ASYGLGFNYSNT
+489 ASYGLGFNYQNT

-539 TFKSTSSISLN
+539 TFKSTSSIHLN

-571 IKIGSGSNFEF
+571 IRVGSGSNFEF

-601 SETDDY
+601 SEKDDY
-607 FAFEDQHKKINVG
+607 IAFEDHHKKINLG

-629 RFWMF
+629 RIWMF

-649 NYYGTYDQKL
+649 NYYGTYDQKR
-659 TSVNIG
+659 TSINIG

-686 NQQGKGW
+686 NQKGTGW
-693 NADSNGFLV
+693 NADNNGFLV

-762 GNVLSA
+762 GNVFSA

>member
-31 EEEWQIAQVIDEFFV
+31 EEEWQTAQVIDEFFV

-61 LVFSNEE
+61 LIFSNEE

-78 DMDSRDRRTHRRDDL
+78 DIDSRDRRTHRRDDL

-146 TSESEENWYSEFFVP
+146 TSESEENWYSEFFIP

-224 PYVVANSD
+224 PYAVANND

-571 IKIGSGSNFEF
+571 IKVGSGSNFEF

>member
-1 MNKIKTLFF
+1 MNKIKTFFF

-19 VFSTI
+19 VFSKI
-24 TIDGVLD
+24 TVDGVLD
-31 EEEWQIAQVIDEFFV
+31 EKEWQTAQTIDEFFV

-51 LKTPPLKTKT
+51 LETPPLKTKA
-61 LVFSNEE
+61 LVYSNEE

-78 DMDSRDRRTHRRDDL
+78 DIDTRDRRTHRRDDL
-93 MHTFDRNVIA
+93 MHNFDRNVIV

-113 YMLGVSLSDALIDFT
+113 YMLGVSLSDALIDLT
-128 INNENNLD
+128 ITNENNLD

-146 TSESEENWYSEFFVP
+146 TSETEENWYSEFFVP

-194 QKTNTSRQK
+194 QKSNTSRQK

-224 PYVVANSD
+224 PYAVANND
-232 FIDEDSSYDVGAE
+232 FIDEDSSFDVGAE

-318 GDSPNYD
+318 GDTPNYD
-325 CSIYSVAEGGN
+325 CSIYSAAEGGN
-336 DELESQCEDSKKNVN
+336 DELESQCEGSKKNVN

-357 KYTQLGET
+357 KYTQLGES

-412 DRSATVSAIDYQYVP
+412 DRSATVSAIDYQYIP
-427 NSGLKV
+427 NSGFKV
-433 EHVSMASTIS
+433 EHVSMASSIS
-443 DEDSGFGSRT
+443 DEDTGFGSRT
-453 MVSYRPSK
+453 MVHYRPSK
-461 EVKYLAEYY
+461 EIKYLAEYY

-489 ASYGLGFNYSNT
+489 ASYGLGFNYQNT

-539 TFKSTSSISLN
+539 TFKSTSSIHLN

-571 IKIGSGSNFEF
+571 IRVGSGSNFEF

-601 SETDDY
+601 SEKDDY
-607 FAFEDQHKKINVG
+607 IAFEDHHKKINLG

-629 RFWMF
+629 RIWMF

-649 NYYGTYDQKL
+649 NYYGTYDQKR
-659 TSVNIG
+659 TSINIG

-686 NQQGKGW
+686 NQKGTGW
-693 NADSNGFLV
+693 NADNNGFLV

-724 EIDPLS
+724 EINPLS

-762 GNVLSA
+762 GNVFSA

>member
-78 DMDSRDRRTHRRDDL
+78 DMDSRDRRTHRRDDF

-103 VDFDNKANTG
+103 VDFDNKTNTG

-128 INNENNLD
+128 ITNENKID

-224 PYVVANSD
+224 PYAVANND

>member
-1 MNKIKTLFF
+1 MNKIKTFFF

-19 VFSTI
+19 AFSKI
-24 TIDGVLD
+24 TVDGVLD
-31 EEEWQIAQVIDEFFV
+31 EKEWQTAQAIDEFFV

-51 LKTPPLKTKT
+51 LETPPLKTKA
-61 LVFSNEE
+61 LVYSNEE

-93 MHTFDRNVIA
+93 MHNFDRNVIV

-113 YMLGVSLSDALIDFT
+113 YMLGVSLSDALIDLT
-128 INNENNLD
+128 ITNENNLD

-146 TSESEENWYSEFFVP
+146 TSETEENWYSEFFVP

-194 QKTNTSRQK
+194 QKSNTSRQK

-224 PYVVANSD
+224 PYAVANND
-232 FIDEDSSYDVGAE
+232 FIDEDSSFDVGAE

-318 GDSPNYD
+318 GDTPNYD
-325 CSIYSVAEGGN
+325 CSTYSAAEGGN
-336 DELESQCEDSKKNVN
+336 DELESQCEGSKKNVN

-412 DRSATVSAIDYQYVP
+412 DRSATVSAIDYQYIP
-427 NSGLKV
+427 NSGFKV
-433 EHVSMASTIS
+433 EHVSMASSIS
-443 DEDSGFGSRT
+443 DEDTGFGSRT
-453 MVSYRPSK
+453 MVHYRPSK
-461 EVKYLAEYY
+461 EIKYLAEYY

-489 ASYGLGFNYSNT
+489 ASYGLGFNYQNT

-539 TFKSTSSISLN
+539 TFKSTSSIHLN

-571 IKIGSGSNFEF
+571 IRVGSGSNFEF

-601 SETDDY
+601 SEKDDY
-607 FAFEDQHKKINVG
+607 IAFEDHHKKINLG

-629 RFWMF
+629 RIWMF

-649 NYYGTYDQKL
+649 NYYGTYDQKR
-659 TSVNIG
+659 TSINIG

-686 NQQGKGW
+686 NQKGTGW
-693 NADSNGFLV
+693 NADNNGFLV

-762 GNVLSA
+762 GNVFSA

>member
-1 MNKIKTLFF
+1 MNKIKTFFF

-19 VFSTI
+19 VFSKI
-24 TIDGVLD
+24 TVDGVLD
-31 EEEWQIAQVIDEFFV
+31 EKEWQTAQTIDEFFV

-51 LKTPPLKTKT
+51 LETPPLKTKA
-61 LVFSNEE
+61 LVYSNEE

-78 DMDSRDRRTHRRDDL
+78 DIDTRDRRTHRRDDL
-93 MHTFDRNVIA
+93 MHNFDRNVIV

-113 YMLGVSLSDALIDFT
+113 YMLGVSLSDALVDVT
-128 INNENNLD
+128 ITNENNLD

-146 TSESEENWYSEFFVP
+146 TSETEENWYSEFFVP

-194 QKTNTSRQK
+194 QKSNTSRQK

-209 KIQVFKSNPTRLDFL
+209 KIQVFKSNPTRFDFL
-224 PYVVANSD
+224 PYAVANND
-232 FIDEDSSYDVGAE
+232 FIDEDSSFDVGAE

-318 GDSPNYD
+318 GDTPNYD
-325 CSIYSVAEGGN
+325 CSTYSAAEGGN
-336 DELESQCEDSKKNVN
+336 DELESQCEGSKKNVN

-412 DRSATVSAIDYQYVP
+412 DRSATVSAIDYQYIP
-427 NSGLKV
+427 NSGFKV
-433 EHVSMASTIS
+433 EHVSMASSIS
-443 DEDSGFGSRT
+443 DEDTGFGSRT
-453 MVSYRPSK
+453 MVHYRPSK
-461 EVKYLAEYY
+461 EIKYLAEYY

-489 ASYGLGFNYSNT
+489 ASYGLGFNYQNT

-571 IKIGSGSNFEF
+571 IRVGSGSNFEF

-601 SETDDY
+601 SEKDDY
-607 FAFEDQHKKINVG
+607 IAFEDHHKKINLG

-629 RFWMF
+629 RIWMF

-649 NYYGTYDQKL
+649 NYYGTYDQKR
-659 TSVNIG
+659 TSINIG

-686 NQQGKGW
+686 NQKGTGW
-693 NADSNGFLV
+693 NADNNGFLV

-762 GNVLSA
+762 GNVFSA

>member
-1 MNKIKTLFF
+1 MNKIKTFFF
-10 LILLGTTLP
+10 LILLGITLP
-19 VFSTI
+19 AFSKI
-24 TIDGVLD
+24 TVDGVLD
-31 EEEWQIAQVIDEFFV
+31 EKEWQTAQTIDEFFV

-51 LKTPPLKTKT
+51 LETPPLKTKA
-61 LVFSNEE
+61 LVYSNEE

-93 MHTFDRNVIA
+93 MHTFDRNVIV

-113 YMLGVSLSDALIDFT
+113 YMLGVSLSDALIDLT
-128 INNENNLD
+128 ITNENNLD

-146 TSESEENWYSEFFVP
+146 TSEAEENWYSEFFVP

-194 QKTNTSRQK
+194 QKSNTSRQK

-209 KIQVFKSNPTRLDFL
+209 KIQVFKSNPTRFDFL
-224 PYVVANSD
+224 PYAVANND

-318 GDSPNYD
+318 GDTPNYD
-325 CSIYSVAEGGN
+325 CSTYSAAEGGN
-336 DELESQCEDSKKNVN
+336 DELESQCEGSKKNVN

-412 DRSATVSAIDYQYVP
+412 DRSATVSAIDYQYIP
-427 NSGLKV
+427 NSGFKV
-433 EHVSMASTIS
+433 EHVSMASSIS
-443 DEDSGFGSRT
+443 DEDTGFGSRT
-453 MVSYRPSK
+453 MVHYRPSK
-461 EVKYLAEYY
+461 EIKYLAEYY

-539 TFKSTSSISLN
+539 TFKSTSSIHLN

-571 IKIGSGSNFEF
+571 IRVGSGSNFEF

-601 SETDDY
+601 SEKDDY
-607 FAFEDQHKKINVG
+607 IAFEDHHKKINLG
-620 INFSPKDNL
+620 MNFSPKDNL

-649 NYYGTYDQKL
+649 NYYGTYDQKR
-659 TSVNIG
+659 TSINIG

-686 NQQGKGW
+686 NQKGTGW
-693 NADSNGFLV
+693 NADNNGFLV

-762 GNVLSA
+762 GDVVSA

>member
-1 MNKIKTLFF
+1 MNKIKTFFF

-19 VFSTI
+19 VFSKI
-24 TIDGVLD
+24 TVDGVLD
-31 EEEWQIAQVIDEFFV
+31 EKEWQTAQTIDEFFV

-51 LKTPPLKTKT
+51 LETPPLKTKA
-61 LVFSNEE
+61 LVYSNEE

-93 MHTFDRNVIA
+93 MHNFDRNVIV

-113 YMLGVSLSDALIDFT
+113 YMLGVSLSDALIDLT
-128 INNENNLD
+128 ITNENNLD

-146 TSESEENWYSEFFVP
+146 TSEAEENWYSEFFVP

-194 QKTNTSRQK
+194 QKSNTSRQK

-224 PYVVANSD
+224 PYAVANND
-232 FIDEDSSYDVGAE
+232 FIDEDSSFDVGAE

-318 GDSPNYD
+318 GDTPNYD
-325 CSIYSVAEGGN
+325 CSTYSAAEGGN
-336 DELESQCEDSKKNVN
+336 DELESQCEGSKKNVN

-433 EHVSMASTIS
+433 EHVSMASSIS

-461 EVKYLAEYY
+461 EIKYLAEYY

-539 TFKSTSSISLN
+539 TFKSTSSIHLN

-571 IKIGSGSNFEF
+571 IRVGSGSNFEF

-601 SETDDY
+601 SEKDDY
-607 FAFEDQHKKINVG
+607 IAFEDHHKKINLG

-629 RFWMF
+629 RIWMF

-649 NYYGTYDQKL
+649 NYYGTYDQKR
-659 TSVNIG
+659 TSINIG

-686 NQQGKGW
+686 NQKGTGW
-693 NADSNGFLV
+693 NADNNGFLV

-762 GNVLSA
+762 GNVFSA

>member
-1 MNKIKTLFF
+1 MNKIKTFFF

-19 VFSTI
+19 VFSKI
-24 TIDGVLD
+24 TVDGVLD
-31 EEEWQIAQVIDEFFV
+31 EKEWQTAQAIDEFFV

-51 LKTPPLKTKT
+51 LETPPLKTKA
-61 LVFSNEE
+61 LVYSNEE

-78 DMDSRDRRTHRRDDL
+78 DIDTRDRRTHRRDDL
-93 MHTFDRNVIA
+93 MHNFDRNVIV

-113 YMLGVSLSDALIDFT
+113 YMLGVSLSDALIDLT
-128 INNENNLD
+128 ITNENNLD

-146 TSESEENWYSEFFVP
+146 TSETEENWYSEFFVP

-194 QKTNTSRQK
+194 QKSNTSRQK

-224 PYVVANSD
+224 PYAVANND
-232 FIDEDSSYDVGAE
+232 FIDEDSSFDVGAE

-318 GDSPNYD
+318 GDTPNYD
-325 CSIYSVAEGGN
+325 CSTYSAAEGGN
-336 DELESQCEDSKKNVN
+336 DELESQCEGSKKNVN

-412 DRSATVSAIDYQYVP
+412 DRSATVSAIDYQYIP
-427 NSGLKV
+427 NSGFKV
-433 EHVSMASTIS
+433 EHVSMASSIS
-443 DEDSGFGSRT
+443 DEDTGFGSRT
-453 MVSYRPSK
+453 MVHYRPSK
-461 EVKYLAEYY
+461 EIKYLAEYY

-489 ASYGLGFNYSNT
+489 ASYGLGFNYQNT

-539 TFKSTSSISLN
+539 TFKSTSSIHLN

-571 IKIGSGSNFEF
+571 IRVGSGSNFEF

-601 SETDDY
+601 SEKDDY
-607 FAFEDQHKKINVG
+607 IAFEDHHKKINLG

-629 RFWMF
+629 RIWMF

-649 NYYGTYDQKL
+649 NYYGTYDQKR
-659 TSVNIG
+659 TSINIG

-686 NQQGKGW
+686 NQKGTGW
-693 NADSNGFLV
+693 NADNNGFLV

-762 GNVLSA
+762 GNVFSA

>member
-1 MNKIKTLFF
+1 MNKIKTFFF

-19 VFSTI
+19 AFSKI
-24 TIDGVLD
+24 TVDGVLD
-31 EEEWQIAQVIDEFFV
+31 EKEWQTAQTIDEFFV

-51 LKTPPLKTKT
+51 LETPPLKTKA
-61 LVFSNEE
+61 LVYSNEE

-78 DMDSRDRRTHRRDDL
+78 DIDTRDRRTHRRDDL
-93 MHTFDRNVIA
+93 MHNFDRNVIV

-113 YMLGVSLSDALIDFT
+113 YMLGVSLSDALIDLT
-128 INNENNLD
+128 ITNENNLD

-146 TSESEENWYSEFFVP
+146 TSETEENWYSEFFVP

-194 QKTNTSRQK
+194 QKSNTSRQK

-224 PYVVANSD
+224 PYAVANND
-232 FIDEDSSYDVGAE
+232 FIDEDSSFDVGAE

-318 GDSPNYD
+318 GDTPNYD
-325 CSIYSVAEGGN
+325 CSTYSAAEGGN
-336 DELESQCEDSKKNVN
+336 DELESQCEGSKKNVN

-412 DRSATVSAIDYQYVP
+412 DRSATVSAIDYQYIP
-427 NSGLKV
+427 NSGFKV
-433 EHVSMASTIS
+433 EHVSMASSIS
-443 DEDSGFGSRT
+443 DEDTGFGSRT
-453 MVSYRPSK
+453 MVHYRPSK
-461 EVKYLAEYY
+461 EIKYLAEYY

-489 ASYGLGFNYSNT
+489 ASYGLGFNYQNT

-539 TFKSTSSISLN
+539 TFKSTSSIHLN

-571 IKIGSGSNFEF
+571 IRVGSGSNFEF

-601 SETDDY
+601 SEKDDY
-607 FAFEDQHKKINVG
+607 IAFEDHHKKINLG

-629 RFWMF
+629 RIWMF

-649 NYYGTYDQKL
+649 NYYGTYDQKR
-659 TSVNIG
+659 TSINIG

-686 NQQGKGW
+686 NQKGTGW
-693 NADSNGFLV
+693 NADNNGFLV

-762 GNVLSA
+762 GNVFSA

>member
-1 MNKIKTLFF
+1 MNKIKTFFF

-19 VFSTI
+19 VFSKI
-24 TIDGVLD
+24 TVDGVLD
-31 EEEWQIAQVIDEFFV
+31 EKEWQTAQTIDEFFV

-51 LKTPPLKTKT
+51 LETPPLKTKA
-61 LVFSNEE
+61 LVYSNEE

-78 DMDSRDRRTHRRDDL
+78 DIDTRDRRTHRRDDL
-93 MHTFDRNVIA
+93 MHNFDRNVIV

-113 YMLGVSLSDALIDFT
+113 YMLGVSLSDALIDLT
-128 INNENNLD
+128 ITNENNLD

-146 TSESEENWYSEFFVP
+146 TSETEENWYSEFFVP

-194 QKTNTSRQK
+194 QKSNTSRQK

-224 PYVVANSD
+224 PYAVANND
-232 FIDEDSSYDVGAE
+232 FIDEDSSFDVGAE

-318 GDSPNYD
+318 GDAPNYD
-325 CSIYSVAEGGN
+325 CSTYSAAEGGN
-336 DELESQCEDSKKNVN
+336 DELESQCEGSKKNVN

-412 DRSATVSAIDYQYVP
+412 DRSATVSAIDYQYIP
-427 NSGLKV
+427 NSGFKV
-433 EHVSMASTIS
+433 EHVSMASSIS
-443 DEDSGFGSRT
+443 DEDTGFGSRT
-453 MVSYRPSK
+453 MVHYRPSK
-461 EVKYLAEYY
+461 EIKYLAEYY

-539 TFKSTSSISLN
+539 TFKSTSSIHLN

-571 IKIGSGSNFEF
+571 IRVGSGSNFEF

-601 SETDDY
+601 SEKDDY
-607 FAFEDQHKKINVG
+607 IAFEDHHKKINLG

-629 RFWMF
+629 RIWMF

-649 NYYGTYDQKL
+649 NYYGTYDQKR
-659 TSVNIG
+659 TSINIG

-686 NQQGKGW
+686 NQKGTGW
-693 NADSNGFLV
+693 NADNNGFLV

-762 GNVLSA
+762 GNVFSA

>member
-1 MNKIKTLFF
+1 MNKIKTFFF

-19 VFSTI
+19 AFSKI
-24 TIDGVLD
+24 TVDGVLD
-31 EEEWQIAQVIDEFFV
+31 EKEWQTAQVIDEFFV
-46 VSPFS
+46 VYPFS
-51 LKTPPLKTKT
+51 LETPPLKTKA
-61 LVFSNEE
+61 LVYSNEE

-93 MHTFDRNVIA
+93 MHTFDRNVIV

-113 YMLGVSLSDALIDFT
+113 YMLGVSLSDALVDVT
-128 INNENNLD
+128 ITNENNLD

-146 TSESEENWYSEFFVP
+146 TSEAEENWYSEFFVP

-194 QKTNTSRQK
+194 QKSNTSRQK

-209 KIQVFKSNPTRLDFL
+209 KIQVFKSNPTRFDFL
-224 PYVVANSD
+224 PYAVANND

-318 GDSPNYD
+318 GDTPNYD
-325 CSIYSVAEGGN
+325 CSTYSAAEGGN
-336 DELESQCEDSKKNVN
+336 DELESQCEGSKKNVN

-427 NSGLKV
+427 NSGLKI
-433 EHVSMASTIS
+433 EHVSMASSIS
-443 DEDSGFGSRT
+443 DEDTGFGSRT
-453 MVSYRPSK
+453 MVHYRPSK
-461 EVKYLAEYY
+461 EIKYLAEYY

-489 ASYGLGFNYSNT
+489 ASYGLGFNYQNT

-539 TFKSTSSISLN
+539 TFKSTSSIHLN

-571 IKIGSGSNFEF
+571 IRVGSGSNFEF

-601 SETDDY
+601 SEKDDY
-607 FAFEDQHKKINVG
+607 IAFEDHHKKINLG
-620 INFSPKDNL
+620 MNFSPKDNL

-649 NYYGTYDQKL
+649 NYYGTYDQKR
-659 TSVNIG
+659 TSINIG

-686 NQQGKGW
+686 NQKGTGW
-693 NADSNGFLV
+693 NADNNGFLV

-762 GNVLSA
+762 GNVFSA

>member
-1 MNKIKTLFF
+1 MNKIKTFFF

-19 VFSTI
+19 VFSKI
-24 TIDGVLD
+24 TVDGVLD
-31 EEEWQIAQVIDEFFV
+31 EKEWQTAQAIDEFFV

-51 LKTPPLKTKT
+51 LETPPLKTKA
-61 LVFSNEE
+61 LVYSNEE

-78 DMDSRDRRTHRRDDL
+78 DIDTRDRRTHRRDDL
-93 MHTFDRNVIA
+93 MHNFDRNVIV

-113 YMLGVSLSDALIDFT
+113 YMLGVSLSDALIDLT
-128 INNENNLD
+128 ITNENNLD

-146 TSESEENWYSEFFVP
+146 TSETEENWYSEFFVP

-194 QKTNTSRQK
+194 QKSNTSRQK

-224 PYVVANSD
+224 PYAVANND
-232 FIDEDSSYDVGAE
+232 FIDEDSSFDVGAE

-318 GDSPNYD
+318 GDTPNYD
-325 CSIYSVAEGGN
+325 CSTYSAAEGGN
-336 DELESQCEDSKKNVN
+336 DELESQCDGSKKNVN

-412 DRSATVSAIDYQYVP
+412 DRSATVSAIDYQYIP
-427 NSGLKV
+427 NSGFKV
-433 EHVSMASTIS
+433 EHVSMASSIS
-443 DEDSGFGSRT
+443 DEDTGFGSRT
-453 MVSYRPSK
+453 MVHYRPSK
-461 EVKYLAEYY
+461 EIKYLAEYY

-489 ASYGLGFNYSNT
+489 ASYGLGFNYQNT

-539 TFKSTSSISLN
+539 TFKSTSSIHLN

-571 IKIGSGSNFEF
+571 IRVGSGSNFEF

-601 SETDDY
+601 SEKDDY
-607 FAFEDQHKKINVG
+607 IAFEDHHKKINLG

-629 RFWMF
+629 RIWMF

-649 NYYGTYDQKL
+649 NYYGTYDQKR
-659 TSVNIG
+659 TSINIG

-686 NQQGKGW
+686 NQKGTGW
-693 NADSNGFLV
+693 NADNNGFLV

-762 GNVLSA
+762 GNVFSA

>member
-1 MNKIKTLFF
+1 MNKIKTFFF
-10 LILLGTTLP
+10 LILLGITLP
-19 VFSTI
+19 AFSKI
-24 TIDGVLD
+24 TVDGVLD
-31 EEEWQIAQVIDEFFV
+31 EKEWQTAQAIDEFFV

-51 LKTPPLKTKT
+51 LETPPLKTKA
-61 LVFSNEE
+61 LVYSNEE

-93 MHTFDRNVIA
+93 MHNFDRNVIV

-113 YMLGVSLSDALIDFT
+113 YMLGVSLSDALVDVT
-128 INNENNLD
+128 ITNENNLD

-146 TSESEENWYSEFFVP
+146 TSEAEENWYSEFFVP

-194 QKTNTSRQK
+194 QKSNTSRQK

-224 PYVVANSD
+224 PYAVANND

-318 GDSPNYD
+318 GDTPNYD
-325 CSIYSVAEGGN
+325 CSTYSAAEGGN
-336 DELESQCEDSKKNVN
+336 DELESQCEGSKKNVN

-412 DRSATVSAIDYQYVP
+412 DRSATVSAIDYQYIP
-427 NSGLKV
+427 NSGFKV
-433 EHVSMASTIS
+433 EHVSMASSIS
-443 DEDSGFGSRT
+443 DEDTGFGSRT
-453 MVSYRPSK
+453 MVHYRPSK
-461 EVKYLAEYY
+461 EIKYLAEYY

-489 ASYGLGFNYSNT
+489 ASYGLGFNYQNT

-539 TFKSTSSISLN
+539 TFKSTSSIHLN

-571 IKIGSGSNFEF
+571 IRVGSGSNFEF

-601 SETDDY
+601 SEKDDY
-607 FAFEDQHKKINVG
+607 IAFEDHHKKINLG

-629 RFWMF
+629 RIWMF

-649 NYYGTYDQKL
+649 NYYGTYDQKR
-659 TSVNIG
+659 TSINIG

-686 NQQGKGW
+686 NQKGTGW
-693 NADSNGFLV
+693 NADNNGFLV

-762 GNVLSA
+762 GNVFSA

>member
-1 MNKIKTLFF
+1 MNKIKTFFF

-19 VFSTI
+19 VFSKI
-24 TIDGVLD
+24 TVDGVLD
-31 EEEWQIAQVIDEFFV
+31 EKEWQTAQTIDEFFV

-51 LKTPPLKTKT
+51 LETPPLKTKA
-61 LVFSNEE
+61 LVYSNEE

-78 DMDSRDRRTHRRDDL
+78 DIDTRDRRTHRRDDL
-93 MHTFDRNVIA
+93 MHNFDRNVIV

-113 YMLGVSLSDALIDFT
+113 YMLGVSLSDALIDLT
-128 INNENNLD
+128 ITNENNLD

-146 TSESEENWYSEFFVP
+146 TSETEENWYSEFFVP

-194 QKTNTSRQK
+194 QKSNTSRQK

-224 PYVVANSD
+224 PYAVANND
-232 FIDEDSSYDVGAE
+232 FIDEDSSFDVGAE

-318 GDSPNYD
+318 GDTPNYD
-325 CSIYSVAEGGN
+325 CSTYSAAEGGN
-336 DELESQCEDSKKNVN
+336 DELESQCEGSKKNVN

-357 KYTQLGET
+357 KYTQLGES

-412 DRSATVSAIDYQYVP
+412 DRSATVSAIDYQYIP
-427 NSGLKV
+427 NSGFKV
-433 EHVSMASTIS
+433 EHVSMASSIS
-443 DEDSGFGSRT
+443 DEDTGFGSRT
-453 MVSYRPSK
+453 MVHYRPSK
-461 EVKYLAEYY
+461 EIKYLAEYY

-489 ASYGLGFNYSNT
+489 ASYGLGFNYQNT

-539 TFKSTSSISLN
+539 TFKSTSSIHLN

-571 IKIGSGSNFEF
+571 IRVGSGSNFEF

-601 SETDDY
+601 SEKDDY
-607 FAFEDQHKKINVG
+607 IAFEDHHKKINLG

-629 RFWMF
+629 RIWMF

-649 NYYGTYDQKL
+649 NYYGTYDQKR
-659 TSVNIG
+659 TSINIG

-686 NQQGKGW
+686 NQKGTGW
-693 NADSNGFLV
+693 NADNNGFLV

-762 GNVLSA
+762 GNVFSA